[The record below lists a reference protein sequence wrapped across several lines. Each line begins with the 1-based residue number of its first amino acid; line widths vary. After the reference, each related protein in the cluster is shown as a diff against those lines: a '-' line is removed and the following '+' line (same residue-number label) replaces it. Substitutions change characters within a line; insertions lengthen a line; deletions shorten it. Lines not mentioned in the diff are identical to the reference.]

1 MIKILLN
8 TYDDFVEP
16 SDPNELGLILN
27 TPFEEGTLSVKGEY
41 VSGVYTS
48 PEGKLHRVWIDVDD
62 EDETS
67 FHFVVYSDS
76 WSDELCEYVVRYT
89 LEISG
94 LHHSFSYSHSP
105 DVGIHWDSGLRQFT
119 GYSS

>member
-1 MIKILLN
+1 MMILLN
-8 TYDDFVEP
+8 LRTQTNWVSSLITRLKKGHYQLKANTYR
-16 SDPNELGLILN
+16 
-27 TPFEEGTLSVKGEY
+27 
-41 VSGVYTS
+41 GVYTS

-94 LHHSFSYSHSP
+94 LQHSFSYSHSP
-105 DVGIHWDSGLRQFT
+105 DVGIHWDSGLHQFT